1 MTGSSIFEL
10 DSIAMELRPIAMEID
25 FKNLPPSLAFTGYGI
40 YHVAHILNELAISPL
55 ICVPRSFGAQA

>member
-1 MTGSSIFEL
+1 
-10 DSIAMELRPIAMEID
+10 MELRPIAMEID